1 MSSRKQ
7 DNPLWFGYGSGIVKK
22 DTYFDMY
29 QDEDNLWRWRLH
41 HKKLI
46 LAKSPE
52 GYEKRS
58 VCRHYIGLI
67 KHAGAVDAPVK
78 EG

>member
-1 MSSRKQ
+1 
-7 DNPLWFGYGSGIVKK
+7 
-22 DTYFDMY
+22 MY
-29 QDEDNLWRWRLH
+29 QEEDNLWRWKLY

-52 GYEKRS
+52 GYEKKS
-58 VCRHYIGLI
+58 VCRHHIGLI

-78 EG
+78 EV